1 MLLFLTLFSVTYLLS
16 SIHLEIVVLLWFLA
30 SCLLLSSP
38 RISEGFLVVNWGGPV
53 FPHHLPKLWVPR
65 PEKLFRPDA
74 LLLTMLSPIAWFC
87 WACTAL
93 PGRKWGDAQE
103 RSQFPDLLP
112 PFPRAWNSKDSKQH
126 LQRLV
131 GPGGSMPWWLTLCGL
146 NIEPWPLLWGV
157 FLLFGTMSVYCP
169 TQMGFFV
176 HAFCWPIYWE
186 AKGEFQLNVK
196 KKVESGSAET
206 ENKPKKQGES
216 GE

>member
-93 PGRKWGDAQE
+93 QAENEEMRKSVASFQTCFHPFLVPGIARTANNIYKGWWAQVA
-103 RSQFPDLLP
+103 RCPD
-112 PFPRAWNSKDSKQH
+112 D
-126 LQRLV
+126 
-131 GPGGSMPWWLTLCGL
+131 
-146 NIEPWPLLWGV
+146 WP
-157 FLLFGTMSVYCP
+157 SV
-169 TQMGFFV
+169 V
-176 HAFCWPIYWE
+176 
-186 AKGEFQLNVK
+186 
-196 KKVESGSAET
+196 
-206 ENKPKKQGES
+206 
-216 GE
+216 